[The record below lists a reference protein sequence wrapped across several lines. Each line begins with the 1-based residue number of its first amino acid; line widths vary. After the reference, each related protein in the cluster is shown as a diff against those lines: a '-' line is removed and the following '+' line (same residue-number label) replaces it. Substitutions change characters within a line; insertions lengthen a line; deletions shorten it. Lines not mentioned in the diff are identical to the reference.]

1 MYNSNFTDN
10 DELQEISGIK
20 ITNREVDIISCIIH
34 NRGTK
39 KIASILSISHKTV
52 ASHIAN
58 ITNKLGFNTKEAII
72 DIVERSGKLNH
83 FRKHYFNLVINNLF
97 RLKLKKLSLLNKKGE
112 TVSILNLDASI
123 NKILLTQL
131 KYELSLV
138 NIKVIENDKTES
150 QTTIPSLVIL
160 GKMLNTQQL
169 EGKNNVFLLFNKEF
183 DVAVLNNFNID
194 YLDFRQDI
202 NHHNILK
209 LIQKIINKNYVLEI
223 ITEFEQECKKLKSCY
238 SLDANFSSYEIKDKF
253 TQKLSFVR
261 ISIIISILSVI
272 IYFVIQHRSTSIDN
286 ISQPIKS
293 DILLPNKNKLL
304 QRSKII
310 EEIDKS
316 FLNQRSIK
324 TVALVGIGGSGKT
337 TLARYYA
344 KNISK
349 AKIVIEFDAS
359 TVNNLNESYRKFADK
374 LINEDKLISEEEKVH
389 FKYLLKINKSIL
401 DDTKIIDYIKKRL
414 RYYSDWCL
422 IYDGIENY
430 TDIKEYVPHNEVL
443 WGSGKIII
451 TTRNKNLQ
459 YHELVDNFIEVK
471 ELANEEK
478 LKLFLQFKGTEKFNI
493 IEVEEFLTHIPS
505 FPLDVSIAGKYI
517 ALHNTS
523 ENILKNYLENLR
535 NFTPEL
541 EKLRTSILQESGVYD
556 LTRYKIISLS
566 LEKVISFND
575 QFQSLLLFISILD
588 CHDIPLNLLK
598 KYTADIIVDS
608 FILSLKKYFLIQNE
622 HDSEI
627 GPVFSIHESTKE
639 VILSYLKNRV
649 DLKNN
654 KDSLISM
661 SDAMQS
667 FIDELSRNSIFN
679 TRFLLSHCE
688 NFYQQS
694 DLLPDAS
701 KGTIGILLSELNYS
715 FTGANDPALINL
727 AEISLEY
734 LKKSDNIKKEKIAN
748 AYSFLG
754 MLYKHD
760 TIKAEA
766 LVKKSIDI
774 YKECNVN
781 NLNLVQALVRL
792 GNIYRI
798 SGNYKKAK
806 SVLEEGLVICEK
818 DKLKNSFYIRT
829 KTVLGALHRDLGNYR
844 TAKNILEENINLYKN
859 FTTDTNNIVS
869 LIFLG
874 STYYLSGDYD
884 KAKNTLEK
892 CLVYTKKF
900 EKNSDILR
908 GWILSYLAEIS
919 NKLGYYSEAKNLIEE
934 SYQLYPKNHPDFA
947 WILMHLGRT
956 YTLTEQYDQA
966 KKYLNES
973 LVLYKKNL
981 NKEHIDIGLNLL
993 YLGELYTFIEQYDQ
1007 AKNCLNEGFVI
1018 FRDHYGEEH
1027 VQTTKFIIALG
1038 RTYFLE
1044 GKEIEKAEKYLY
1056 KALENFEKTKH
1067 PDKYISLETL
1077 ADLYLKQANDN
1088 STEMGIQDRKLL
1100 QDKST
1105 EYLLNAQDILLN
1117 SSLKTSAHILRIKE
1131 KIKQQKVK

>member
-20 ITNREVDIISCIIH
+20 ITNREVDVISCITH

-58 ITNKLGFNTKEAII
+58 ISNKLGFNTKEGII
-72 DIVERSGKLNH
+72 DVVERSGKLNH

-150 QTTIPSLVIL
+150 HRTIPSLVIL

-169 EGKNNVFLLFNKEF
+169 ENKNNVFLLFDKEF
-183 DVAVLNNFNID
+183 DIAVLNDLNID

-202 NHHNILK
+202 NYHNILE

-238 SLDANFSSYEIKDKF
+238 SLDANSSYEIKDKF
-253 TQKLSFVR
+253 TQKLSFIG

-272 IYFVIQHRSTSIDN
+272 IYFVIQHRSTAIDN

-293 DILLPNKNKLL
+293 DILLPNTNKLL
-304 QRSKII
+304 QRPKII
-310 EEIDKS
+310 KEIDKS
-316 FLNQRSIK
+316 FLNQTSIK
-324 TVALVGIGGSGKT
+324 TVALVGIGGAGKT

-349 AKIVIEFDAS
+349 AKTVVEFDAS

-374 LINEDKLISEEEKVH
+374 LINEDKLISEQEKVH
-389 FKYLLKINKSIL
+389 FKYLLKITKSVL

-422 IYDGIENY
+422 IYDGMENY
-430 TDIKEYVPHNEVL
+430 SDIKEYVPHNEVL

-459 YHELVDNFIEVK
+459 HHELVDNFIEVK
-471 ELANEEK
+471 ELENEEK
-478 LKLFLQFKGTEKFNI
+478 LKLFLQFKGTEKFNT
-493 IEVEEFLTHIPS
+493 IEVEEFLTHIPP

-517 ALHNTS
+517 ALHNAS
-523 ENILKNYLENLR
+523 ENILKNYLENLH

-541 EKLRTSILQESGVYD
+541 EKFRTSILQESGVYN

-566 LEKVISFND
+566 LEELISYND

-598 KYTADIIVDS
+598 KYKTDVVVDS
-608 FILSLKKYFLIQNE
+608 FILSLKKYFFIQSEGN
-622 HDSEI
+622 SEI
-627 GPVFSIHESTKE
+627 GPVISIHESTKE
-639 VILSYLKNRV
+639 VILSYLKNRI
-649 DLKNN
+649 DLKIN
-654 KDSLISM
+654 KDLLIPM
-661 SDAMQS
+661 SDAIQF
-667 FIDELSRNSIFN
+667 FINDLSQNSVYN
-679 TRFLLSHCE
+679 SRFLLSHCE

-694 DLLPDAS
+694 DLLPDTS
-701 KGTIGILLSELNYS
+701 KGTIGILLSELNY
-715 FTGANDPALINL
+715 FFNGADNSELIKL
-727 AEISLEY
+727 TEISLEY
-734 LKKSDNIKKEKIAN
+734 LKRNYNTNLEKIAN

-754 MLYKHD
+754 TLHKHD
-760 TIKAEA
+760 TEKA
-766 LVKKSIDI
+766 KSLLEKSLAI
-774 YKECNVN
+774 YKEYNFN
-781 NLNLVQALVRL
+781 NLNLAQTLGRL
-792 GNIYRI
+792 GNVYRL
-798 SGNYKKAK
+798 SGNYKKAESLLK
-806 SVLEEGLVICEK
+806 EGIAICEK
-818 DKLKNSFYIRT
+818 YKLKNSSYARI
-829 KTVLGALHRDLGNYR
+829 KTALGALYRDLGNYR
-844 TAKNILEENINLYKN
+844 TAQNILEENVSLYKN
-859 FTTDTNNIVS
+859 FNTDTNNIIS

-874 STYYLSGDYD
+874 SAYYLSGDYD
-884 KAKNTLEK
+884 HAKKTLEK
-892 CLVYTKKF
+892 CLLYIKSFKKVSNLL
-900 EKNSDILR
+900 K
-908 GWILSYLAEIS
+908 GWVLSYLAEIS
-919 NKLGYYSEAKNLIEE
+919 NELGYYSEAKNLIEE
-934 SYQLYPKNHPDFA
+934 SYQLYPRNHEDFA

-956 YTLTEQYDQA
+956 YTFTGQYNQA

-993 YLGELYTFIEQYDQ
+993 YLGELYTFTEQYDQ

-1044 GKEIEKAEKYLY
+1044 GKEIKKSEKYLY
-1056 KALENFEKTKH
+1056 EALENFEKTKH
-1067 PDKYISLETL
+1067 PDKYIVLEIL
-1077 ADLYLKQANDN
+1077 ADLHLKQAEDN
-1088 STEMGIQDRKLL
+1088 STEMSVQDRKLL
-1100 QDKST
+1100 QEKSI
-1105 EYLLNAQDILLN
+1105 EYLQYAQDILLN
-1117 SSLKTSAHILRIKE
+1117 SSLKTSTHILRIKA
-1131 KIKQQKVK
+1131 KIKQQRVK